1 MSGAEL
7 DAAPRARQFVDTNVL
22 VYAHDGSAGEKR
34 ERAASLL
41 AHLWGTRAGCL
52 SLQVLQ
58 EFFVTVTRETRR
70 LLSPPDAAARLDWYA
85 EWTLHEPTR
94 QDLISA
100 VALHHSLRV
109 SFWDAMILQSARQ
122 LGCSV
127 LWTEDLSHG
136 ERYGGV
142 TARNPFLV

>member
-1 MSGAEL
+1 MSAAEL
-7 DAAPRARQFVDTNVL
+7 EAARRERQFVDTNVL

-34 ERAASLL
+34 DRAASLL
-41 AHLWGTRAGCL
+41 ADLWGTRAGCL

-70 LLSPPDAAARLDWYA
+70 LLSSADATARLVWYA
-85 EWTLHEPTR
+85 EWIVHEPTR

-122 LGCSV
+122 LGCAV

-136 ERYGGV
+136 QLYGGV
-142 TARNPFLV
+142 TARNPFLA